1 MSEIKSTHPN
11 VPVIL
16 MTDIDV
22 STAVKAIKTV
32 RCRLHFKPFNLK
44 KFIGYYCALQISE
57 TVSTSKK

>member
-32 RCRLHFKPFNLK
+32 
-44 KFIGYYCALQISE
+44 LQI
-57 TVSTSKK
+57 TFQTI